1 MRCFKIGE
9 GVRDGFTRDMAMEE
23 LGGGGL
29 MGSIWKEVRCCE
41 TGPGGRD
48 DGRVIFR
55 SFHGDPDCAPACSQR
70 PR

>member
-23 LGGGGL
+23 LGGWRIDG
-29 MGSIWKEVRCCE
+29 KYREVRCCE
-41 TGPGGRD
+41 TGPGGRE
-48 DGRVIFR
+48 DGRVILR

>member
-29 MGSIWKEVRCCE
+29 MGSIGKCGLARLVLVAERM
-41 TGPGGRD
+41 GG
-48 DGRVIFR
+48 
-55 SFHGDPDCAPACSQR
+55 
-70 PR
+70 